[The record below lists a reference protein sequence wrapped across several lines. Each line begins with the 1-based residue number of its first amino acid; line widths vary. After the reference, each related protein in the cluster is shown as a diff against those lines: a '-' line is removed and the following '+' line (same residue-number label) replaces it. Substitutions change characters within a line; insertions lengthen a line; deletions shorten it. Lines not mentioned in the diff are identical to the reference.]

1 MGRLTR
7 FRPGEEEKLGGERF
21 DFRRRFDSCPPDSRR
36 RNRLTS
42 RPNVYY
48 VGPIECL
55 LGTGDLKGP
64 CGKSGGRF
72 ACFKRV
78 VVKRAEIRGRKENCE
93 R

>member
-7 FRPGEEEKLGGERF
+7 FCLEEEEKLGGERF

-42 RPNVYY
+42 RPNVYC

-55 LGTGDLKGP
+55 FGTGDLKGRR
-64 CGKSGGRF
+64 GKGEGRRRRREDDL
-72 ACFKRV
+72 RV
-78 VVKRAEIRGRKENCE
+78 LNASSK
-93 R
+93 

>member
-7 FRPGEEEKLGGERF
+7 FRLEEEEKLGGERF

-42 RPNVYY
+42 RPNVYC

-55 LGTGDLKGP
+55 FGTGDLKGRRKR
-64 CGKSGGRF
+64 GGEEEEEGGRF

-78 VVKRAEIRGRKENCE
+78 VEMK
-93 R
+93 